1 MIKID
6 RYETISKLILKEFK
20 KGVIT
25 NNFLTKADLEN
36 EILNCSLYAHKFAG
50 GLLILRK
57 RERHYILNY
66 YINNTDINIDK
77 AFLKDVVV
85 EVVSRKNDDNE
96 SVISYFER
104 QGYEICLE
112 RVRYVN
118 NFCENVSF
126 VAQNGIEMCKDV
138 DVDNIMQILK
148 ENFNEYTGCIP
159 LRSSLLRDIENENIY
174 VYKKEKI
181 EGILHFKEEKNLS
194 EIKHLVVLK
203 TERNKKI
210 ATKLL
215 NRYLYDTCEKK
226 KRVWTGKDNTIAR
239 KFYEKNGYELDGY
252 TSIVLKKKGYE

>member
-25 NNFLTKADLEN
+25 NNFLTESDLED
-36 EILNCSLYAHKFAG
+36 EIANCSLYAYQFAG
-50 GLLILRK
+50 GLLILRE
-57 RERHYILNY
+57 REKHYILNY
-66 YINNTDINIDK
+66 YINNSDVKIDK
-77 AFLKDVVV
+77 VFDKDIVV
-85 EVVSRKNDDNE
+85 EIVSRKNDDNE
-96 SVISYFER
+96 KIISYFEG
-104 QGYEICLE
+104 QGYEICLR

-118 NFCENVSF
+118 NFCGNVSF
-126 VAQNGIEMCKDV
+126 SLSDEIEMCKNDCV
-138 DVDNIMQILK
+138 DEVMQILK
-148 ENFNEYTGCIP
+148 ENFNEHTGCIP

-174 VYKKEKI
+174 VYKKGKI
-181 EGILHFKEEKNLS
+181 EGVLHFEKGKTFS

-203 TERNKKI
+203 AERNKKI